1 MTEKPRMA
9 NDGYSSANLKGA
21 LARPAV
27 PGFQKGQTSANL
39 QSGLAAKPASGS
51 ASSQPASGA
60 SGTSSS
66 GASGAPKPK
75 QQ

>member
-21 LARPAV
+21 LTRPAV
-27 PGFQKGQTSANL
+27 PGFQNGQTSANL
-39 QSGLAAKPASGS
+39 QTALAKPAPGS
-51 ASSQPASGA
+51 ASSQPT

-66 GASGAPKPK
+66 GASGAPQPK
-75 QQ
+75 K